1 MKRRDFFTKGLP
13 SYAFRITELFV
24 NEAGLRKEEET
35 KEYFSSYETAYPFLN
50 EVTYDMLVHA
60 AGQLGIDPKG
70 KSKLALAKEVYEK
83 RGTVY
88 HDG

>member
-13 SYAFRITELFV
+13 SYAYRVTEFFV
-24 NEAGLRKEEET
+24 DEAGLKKKE
-35 KEYFSSYETAYPFLN
+35 KPQDYFSSFETAYPFLN
-50 EVTYDMLVHA
+50 EVTYDMLLQSA
-60 AGQLGIDPKG
+60 AQLGIDPKG
-70 KSKLALAKEVYEK
+70 KTKLQLAKEVYEK